1 MKKLKKGRKL
11 KRNQGSR
18 KALFKS
24 LATAIVLKE
33 KIITTEAK
41 AKEIKPFLEKLI
53 TAAKKNDLASKK
65 KIHSIFSDQAAK
77 KIINKIAPKYANR
90 KGGYLRIIKLGF
102 RKNDAAKIAKIE
114 FVLK

>member
-11 KRNQGSR
+11 KRNQESR

-77 KIINKIAPKYANR
+77 KIINKIAPKYASR

-102 RKNDAAKIAKIE
+102 RKNDAAKIARIE
-114 FVLK
+114 FV

>member
-11 KRNQGSR
+11 KRNQESR
-18 KALFKS
+18 KALFKN

-53 TAAKKNDLASKK
+53 TVAKKNDLASKK
-65 KIHSIFSDQAAK
+65 KIHSIFSDQSAK
-77 KIINKIAPKYANR
+77 KIINKIAPKYASH

-102 RKNDAAKIAKIE
+102 RKNDAAKIARIE
-114 FVLK
+114 FV